1 MLYKFY
7 EGQYSDAEENFMKF
21 IEVLRKSNIHGMT
34 SFKNTLLQWKKE
46 IINSFIEVDDKGKI
60 TNAIIEN
67 RNKAIKTIKRNSNG
81 YKNWDRFRNRVMYV
95 VNKSVTY

>member
-21 IEVLRKSNIHGMT
+21 IEVLRKSNIHSMT
-34 SFKNTLLQWKKE
+34 SFMNTLLQWKKE

-81 YKNWDRFRNRVMYV
+81 YKNWNRFTNRVMYI